1 MVSCGAFE
9 ESLVR
14 DGILLGVCMKKFRKL
29 VEAGPIGLQPW
40 AEEKLSTYAEE
51 IIRFDTLP
59 ENEKELIERI
69 GDADAVLVRTLPSVP
84 ASVLSECRNL
94 KYVGMC
100 CSLYSK
106 ESANVDIDYAE
117 KHGITV
123 YGIRD
128 YGDKGVTEFVVY
140 ALVRILHG
148 YDWPMWR
155 TRPKEITGLKVGFV
169 GFGTSGKM
177 TARLLKAM
185 GAEIKYYARSVKDE
199 CEHEGMHYCP
209 LNTLL
214 EESEIVITCL
224 NKGVI
229 LLHEEEFKHLGNN
242 KIMINTSIGPAAEM
256 AALKKWI
263 DDDRNI
269 FVADTAGA
277 VGEIWPDVKGKDNIL
292 CPDASA
298 GMTEEAYD
306 LMSQKVLDNIERKLS
321 EM

>member
-1 MVSCGAFE
+1 M
-9 ESLVR
+9 R
-14 DGILLGVCMKKFRKL
+14 KFRKL

-40 AEEKLSTYAEE
+40 AEEKLSEYASE

-59 ENEKELIERI
+59 ESEEELIDRI
-69 GDADAVLVRTLPSVP
+69 GDADAVLVRTLPLVP
-84 ASVLSECRNL
+84 ASVLSACKELR
-94 KYVGMC
+94 YVGMC

-106 ESANVDIDYAE
+106 ESANVDIAYAE

-155 TRPKEITGLKVGFV
+155 KRPKEITGLKIGFV
-169 GFGTSGKM
+169 GFGTSGQM

-185 GAEIKYYARSVKDE
+185 GAEISYYARSAKED
-199 CEHEGMHYCP
+199 CEKEGMHFMP
-209 LNTLL
+209 LDTLL
-214 EESEIVITCL
+214 EQSEIVITCL

-229 LLHEEEFKHLGNN
+229 LLHGEEFRKLGSG
-242 KIMINTSIGPAAEM
+242 KIMINTSIGPASDM
-256 AALKKWI
+256 PALKKWI
-263 DDDRNI
+263 LDERNI
-269 FVADTAGA
+269 FVSDTAGG
-277 VGEIWPDVKGKDNIL
+277 VGSIYDEVKGLKNVL
-292 CPDASA
+292 CPDVSA

-306 LMSQKVLDNIERKLS
+306 LMSRKVLDNIEKALS
-321 EM
+321 QAQ

>member
-1 MVSCGAFE
+1 
-9 ESLVR
+9 
-14 DGILLGVCMKKFRKL
+14 MKKFRKL

-40 AEEKLSTYAEE
+40 AEEKLSDYADE
-51 IIRFDTLP
+51 IIRFETLP
-59 ENEKELIERI
+59 ESEEELVKRI
-69 GDADAVLVRTLPSVP
+69 GDADAVLVRTLPLVP
-84 ASVLSECRNL
+84 ASVLSECKSL

-106 ESANVDIDYAE
+106 ESANVDIDWAE

-155 TRPKEITGLKVGFV
+155 KRQKEITGLKIGFV
-169 GFGTSGKM
+169 GFGTSGQM

-185 GAEIKYYARSVKDE
+185 GADITYYARSVKEE
-199 CEHEGMHYCP
+199 CEKEGMHYLP
-209 LNTLL
+209 LHTLL
-214 EESEIVITCL
+214 ENSEIVITCL

-229 LLHEEEFKHLGNN
+229 LLNEEEFRILGNG
-242 KIMINTSIGPAAEM
+242 KIMINTSIGPASDM
-256 AALKKWI
+256 AALKNWI
-263 DDDRNI
+263 LNDSNI
-269 FVADTAGA
+269 FISDTAGG
-277 VGEIWPDVKGKDNIL
+277 VGEIYQDVKNRKNVL
-292 CPDASA
+292 CPDVSA

-306 LMSQKVLDNIERKLS
+306 LMSKKVLDNIEKMLS
-321 EM
+321 R

>member
-1 MVSCGAFE
+1 M
-9 ESLVR
+9 R
-14 DGILLGVCMKKFRKL
+14 KFRKL

-40 AEEKLSTYAEE
+40 AEEKLNDYASE

-59 ENEKELIERI
+59 ESEEELVEMIA
-69 GDADAVLVRTLPSVP
+69 DADAVLVRTQPRVP
-84 ASVLSECRNL
+84 ASVLSECREL

-140 ALVRILHG
+140 SLVRVLHG

-155 TRPKEITGLKVGFV
+155 SRPKEITGLKIGFV
-169 GFGTSGKM
+169 GFGTSGQM
-177 TARLLKAM
+177 TARLLRNM
-185 GAEIKYYARSVKDE
+185 GAEISYYARSVKNE
-199 CEHEGMHYCP
+199 CEEEGMHYKP
-209 LNTLL
+209 LHALL
-214 EESEIVITCL
+214 EQSEVVITCL

-229 LLHEEEFKHLGNN
+229 LLNEEEFRHLGNG
-242 KIMINTSIGPAAEM
+242 KIMINTSIGPASDM
-256 AALKKWI
+256 AALKNWI
-263 DDDRNI
+263 LDDSNTFI
-269 FVADTAGA
+269 SDTSGG
-277 VGEIWPDVKGKDNIL
+277 VGDIYEDVKDRINVL
-292 CPDASA
+292 CPDVSA

-306 LMSQKVLDNIERKLS
+306 LMSRKVLDNIEKMLAGK
-321 EM
+321 

>member
-1 MVSCGAFE
+1 ME
-9 ESLVR
+9 R
-14 DGILLGVCMKKFRKL
+14 FRKL

-40 AEEKLSTYAEE
+40 AEEKLGCYASE

-59 ENEKELIERI
+59 ESEDELVARI
-69 GDADAVLVRTLPSVP
+69 GDADAVLVRTQPAVP
-84 ASVLSECRNL
+84 ASVLSRCSSLR
-94 KYVGMC
+94 YVGMC

-140 ALVRILHG
+140 ALVRIFHG

-155 TRPKEITGLKVGFV
+155 KRPKEITGLRIGFI
-169 GFGTSGKM
+169 GFGTSGQM

-185 GAEIKYYARSVKDE
+185 GAEISYYARSAKED
-199 CEHEGMHYCP
+199 CEREGMHYMP
-209 LNTLL
+209 LHKLL
-214 EESEIVITCL
+214 EQSDVVITCL

-229 LLHEEEFKHLGNN
+229 LLHEEEFRHLGNG
-242 KIMINTSIGPAAEM
+242 KIMINTSIGPAADM
-256 AALKKWI
+256 PALKDWI
-263 DDDRNI
+263 LNDGNT

-277 VGEIWPDVKGKDNIL
+277 VGEIYQEVKDRDNVL
-292 CPDASA
+292 CPDVSA

-306 LMSQKVLDNIERKLS
+306 LMSQKVLDNIEKALS
-321 EM
+321 GL

>member
-1 MVSCGAFE
+1 
-9 ESLVR
+9 
-14 DGILLGVCMKKFRKL
+14 MKKFRKL

-40 AEEKLSTYAEE
+40 AEEKLSDYADE
-51 IIRFDTLP
+51 IIRFETLP
-59 ENEKELIERI
+59 ESEEELVKRI
-69 GDADAVLVRTLPSVP
+69 GDADAVLVRTLPLVP
-84 ASVLSECRNL
+84 ASVLSECKSL

-106 ESANVDIDYAE
+106 ESANVDIDWAE

-155 TRPKEITGLKVGFV
+155 KRPKEITGLRIGFV
-169 GFGTSGKM
+169 GFGTSGQM

-185 GAEIKYYARSVKDE
+185 GADITYYARSVKEE
-199 CEHEGMHYCP
+199 CEKEGMHYLP
-209 LNTLL
+209 LHTLL
-214 EESEIVITCL
+214 ENSEIVITCL

-229 LLHEEEFKHLGNN
+229 LLNEEEFRILGNG
-242 KIMINTSIGPAAEM
+242 KIMINTSIGPASDM
-256 AALKKWI
+256 AALKNWI
-263 DDDRNI
+263 LNDSNI
-269 FVADTAGA
+269 FISDTAGG
-277 VGEIWPDVKGKDNIL
+277 VGEIYQEVRDRKNVL
-292 CPDASA
+292 CPDVSA

-306 LMSQKVLDNIERKLS
+306 LMSKKVLDNIEKMLS
-321 EM
+321 R

>member
-1 MVSCGAFE
+1 MG
-9 ESLVR
+9 
-14 DGILLGVCMKKFRKL
+14 KFRKL

-40 AEEKLSTYAEE
+40 AEEKLSEYASE

-59 ENEKELIERI
+59 ESEEELIDRI
-69 GDADAVLVRTLPSVP
+69 GDADAVLVRTLPLVP
-84 ASVLSECRNL
+84 ASVLSACKELR
-94 KYVGMC
+94 YVGMC

-106 ESANVDIDYAE
+106 ESANVDIAYAE

-155 TRPKEITGLKVGFV
+155 KRPKEITGLKIGFV
-169 GFGTSGKM
+169 GFGTSGQM

-185 GAEIKYYARSVKDE
+185 GAEISYYARSAKED
-199 CEHEGMHYCP
+199 CEKEGMHFMP
-209 LNTLL
+209 LDTLL
-214 EESEIVITCL
+214 EQSEVIITCL

-229 LLHEEEFKHLGNN
+229 LLHEEEFRKLGSG
-242 KIMINTSIGPAAEM
+242 KIMINTSIGPASDM
-256 AALKKWI
+256 PALKNWI
-263 DDDRNI
+263 LDERNI
-269 FVADTAGA
+269 FVSDTAGG
-277 VGEIWPDVKGKDNIL
+277 VGSIYDEVKGLKNVL
-292 CPDASA
+292 CPDVSA

-306 LMSQKVLDNIERKLS
+306 LMSSKVLDNIEKALS
-321 EM
+321 QDQ

>member
-1 MVSCGAFE
+1 ME
-9 ESLVR
+9 
-14 DGILLGVCMKKFRKL
+14 KFRKL

-40 AEEKLSTYAEE
+40 AEEKLGEYAEVIVRYDHIPQDE
-51 IIRFDTLP
+51 D
-59 ENEKELIERI
+59 ELVAMV
-69 GDADAVLVRTLPSVP
+69 GDADALLVRTQPAVP
-84 ASVLSECRNL
+84 ASVLSRCRNL

-155 TRPKEITGLKVGFV
+155 DRPKEITGLRIGFV
-169 GFGTSGKM
+169 GFGTSGRM

-185 GAEIKYYARSVKDE
+185 GAEISYYARSAKQE
-199 CEHEGMHYCP
+199 CEDEGMHYMA
-209 LNTLL
+209 LDDLL
-214 EESEIVITCL
+214 EHSQVVVTCL

-229 LLHEEEFKHLGNN
+229 LLHEQQFKRLGNG
-242 KIMINTSIGPAAEM
+242 KIMINTSIGPAADM
-256 AALKKWI
+256 DALEKWI
-263 DDDRNI
+263 QDDSNT
-269 FVADTAGA
+269 FVADTSGA
-277 VGEIWPDVKGKDNIL
+277 VGDIWSAVRGRRNVL

-306 LMSQKVLDNIERKLS
+306 LMSRKVLDNIERMLGK
-321 EM
+321 

>member
-1 MVSCGAFE
+1 M
-9 ESLVR
+9 R
-14 DGILLGVCMKKFRKL
+14 KFRKL
-29 VEAGPIGLQPW
+29 VEVGPIGLQDW
-40 AEEKLSTYAEE
+40 AEAKLKDVATE
-51 IIRFDTLP
+51 IVRYDTLP
-59 ENEKELIERI
+59 ESEDELVERI
-69 GDADAVLVRTLPSVP
+69 ADADAILVRTLPLVP
-84 ASVLSECRNL
+84 ASVLSRCPNL

-106 ESANVDIDYAE
+106 ESANVDIAYAE
-117 KHGITV
+117 SHGITV

-155 TRPKEITGLKVGFV
+155 KRPKEITGLKIGFV
-169 GFGTSGKM
+169 GFGTSGQM

-185 GAEIKYYARSVKDE
+185 GAEITYFARSVKDE
-199 CEHEGMHYCP
+199 CEKERMHYQP
-209 LNTLL
+209 LEDLL
-214 EESEIVITCL
+214 EQSEVVITCL

-229 LLHEEEFKHLGNN
+229 LLGEEEFKHLGNG
-242 KIMINTSIGPAAEM
+242 KIMINTSIGPASDM

-263 DDDRNI
+263 LDDSNTFVSDTSGGVGDIYTEVKDRKN
-269 FVADTAGA
+269 V
-277 VGEIWPDVKGKDNIL
+277 L

-306 LMSQKVLDNIERKLS
+306 LMSRKVLDNIEKMLS
-321 EM
+321 E

>member
-1 MVSCGAFE
+1 
-9 ESLVR
+9 
-14 DGILLGVCMKKFRKL
+14 MKKFRKL

-40 AEEKLSTYAEE
+40 AEEKLSEYASE

-59 ENEKELIERI
+59 ESEEELIERI
-69 GDADAVLVRTLPSVP
+69 GDADAVLVRTLPLVP
-84 ASVLSECRNL
+84 ASVLSKCKEL

-140 ALVRILHG
+140 ALVKVLHG

-155 TRPKEITGLKVGFV
+155 KRPKEITNLRIGFV
-169 GFGTSGKM
+169 GFGTSGQM

-185 GAEIKYYARSVKDE
+185 GAEITYYARSVKEE
-199 CEHEGMHYCP
+199 CEKEGMHYLL
-209 LNTLL
+209 LNELL
-214 EESEIVITCL
+214 EKSEVVITCL

-229 LLHEEEFKHLGNN
+229 LLHDEEFSHLGNG
-242 KIMINTSIGPAAEM
+242 KIMINTSIGPASDME
-256 AALKKWI
+256 ALKKWI
-263 DDDRNI
+263 QCDSNTFI
-269 FVADTAGA
+269 ADTSGA
-277 VGEIWPDVKGKDNIL
+277 VGDIYPEIKDRKNVL
-292 CPDASA
+292 CPDVSA

-306 LMSQKVLDNIERKLS
+306 LMSKKVLDNIEKALS
-321 EM
+321 V

>member
-1 MVSCGAFE
+1 ME
-9 ESLVR
+9 R
-14 DGILLGVCMKKFRKL
+14 FRKL

-40 AEEKLSTYAEE
+40 AEEKLGCYASE

-59 ENEKELIERI
+59 ESEDELVARI
-69 GDADAVLVRTLPSVP
+69 GDADAVLVRTQPAVP
-84 ASVLSECRNL
+84 ASVLSRCSSLR
-94 KYVGMC
+94 YVGMC

-117 KHGITV
+117 KLGITV

-155 TRPKEITGLKVGFV
+155 KRPKEITGLRIGFV
-169 GFGTSGKM
+169 GFGTSGQM

-185 GAEIKYYARSVKDE
+185 GAEISYYARSAKED
-199 CEHEGMHYCP
+199 CEREGMHYMP
-209 LNTLL
+209 LHKLL
-214 EESEIVITCL
+214 EQSDVVITCL

-229 LLHEEEFKHLGNN
+229 LLHEEEFRHLGNG
-242 KIMINTSIGPAAEM
+242 KIMINTSIGPAADM
-256 AALKKWI
+256 PALKDWI
-263 DDDRNI
+263 LNDGNT

-277 VGEIWPDVKGKDNIL
+277 VGEIYQEVKDRDNVL
-292 CPDASA
+292 CPDVSA

-306 LMSQKVLDNIERKLS
+306 LMSQKVLDNIEKALS
-321 EM
+321 GL

>member
-1 MVSCGAFE
+1 MVCGCLDE
-9 ESLVR
+9 ESHVT
-14 DGILLGVCMKKFRKL
+14 DGFLLGDGMEQFRKL
-29 VEAGPIGLQPW
+29 VEAGPIGLQDW
-40 AEEKLSTYAEE
+40 AEEKLRSYAKE
-51 IIRFDTLP
+51 IVHYDYLP
-59 ENEKELIERI
+59 QSEDELVSMI
-69 GDADAVLVRTLPSVP
+69 GDADALLVRNLPLVP
-84 ASVLSECRNL
+84 ASVLSRCSAL

-155 TRPKEITGLKVGFV
+155 NRPKEITGLKIGFV
-169 GFGTSGKM
+169 GFGTSGQM

-185 GAEIKYYARSVKDE
+185 GAEISYYARHEKEE
-199 CEHEGMHYCP
+199 CEKEGMHYKP
-209 LNTLL
+209 LHELL
-214 EESEIVITCL
+214 KQSEVIVTCL

-229 LLHEEEFKHLGNN
+229 LLGDEEFRELGNG
-242 KIMINTSIGPAAEM
+242 KIMINTSIGPASEM
-256 AALKKWI
+256 DALRRWI
-263 DDDRNI
+263 LDDSNT

-277 VGEIWPDVKGKDNIL
+277 VGDIYGEVKDRNNVL
-292 CPDASA
+292 CPDVSA

-306 LMSQKVLDNIERKLS
+306 LMSQKVLANIEKMLER
-321 EM
+321 

>member
-1 MVSCGAFE
+1 ME
-9 ESLVR
+9 R
-14 DGILLGVCMKKFRKL
+14 FRKL

-40 AEEKLSTYAEE
+40 AEEKLGCYASE

-59 ENEKELIERI
+59 ESEDELVARI
-69 GDADAVLVRTLPSVP
+69 GDADAVLVRTQPAVP
-84 ASVLSECRNL
+84 ASVLSRCSSLR
-94 KYVGMC
+94 YVGMC

-155 TRPKEITGLKVGFV
+155 KRPKEITGLRIGFV
-169 GFGTSGKM
+169 GFGTSGQM

-185 GAEIKYYARSVKDE
+185 GAEISYYARSAKED
-199 CEHEGMHYCP
+199 CERDGMHYMP
-209 LNTLL
+209 LHKLL
-214 EESEIVITCL
+214 EQSDVVITCL

-229 LLHEEEFKHLGNN
+229 LLHEEEFRHLGNG
-242 KIMINTSIGPAAEM
+242 KIMINTSIGPAADM
-256 AALKKWI
+256 PALKDWI
-263 DDDRNI
+263 LNDGNT

-277 VGEIWPDVKGKDNIL
+277 VGEIYQEVKDRDNVL
-292 CPDASA
+292 CPDVSA

-306 LMSQKVLDNIERKLS
+306 LMSQKVLDNIEKALS
-321 EM
+321 GL